1 MKNYEK
7 PVVMINEELA
17 EGVYAAS
24 GVTYYDDCY
33 TVTIK
38 EIKQELQDGR
48 MSYCIQYD
56 AIHTADHHGGLQ
68 QLIITFDRPVEHVSG
83 GTLVSGNN
91 TRTLT
96 LDYSYH
102 QNPSDKVGN
111 GALYVYT
118 PDVTL
123 SVEDAVFTCNHKCFT
138 C

>member
-48 MSYCIQYD
+48 MSYVRKLSD
-56 AIHTADHHGGLQ
+56 ATQDTQEASHRPFEPFRHFSVDPQRVVHLSCGTQNMAVGIHLFMRQ
-68 QLIITFDRPVEHVSG
+68 VS
-83 GTLVSGNN
+83 LM
-91 TRTLT
+91 
-96 LDYSYH
+96 D
-102 QNPSDKVGN
+102 
-111 GALYVYT
+111 
-118 PDVTL
+118 
-123 SVEDAVFTCNHKCFT
+123 
-138 C
+138 